1 MLLYPVLVMDIIGV
15 LTGLAG
21 GQNGDEEDTLEEN
34 TGTELSNIDKDLQC
48 EKEIIQCQLKNG
60 RLLGSTAKA
69 LRKKYADMKIYQ
81 YIPNTPLETSEI
93 VDRAIARLKQRR
105 RRGNCSV
112 KAEREQLGKTLKPV
126 IDLIFKKQDERG
138 L

>member
-1 MLLYPVLVMDIIGV
+1 MDIIGV
-15 LTGLAG
+15 LTGLVG
-21 GQNGDEEDTLEEN
+21 GQNGDNEDTLEEN
-34 TGTELSNIDKDLQC
+34 TGTELSNNDKNLQC

-69 LRKKYADMKIYQ
+69 LRIKYADMKPTLY
-81 YIPNTPLETSEI
+81 YPSYPLDRSEI

-105 RRGNCSV
+105 RRGHCSV
-112 KAEREQLGKTLKPV
+112 KAEQEKYLKLLKPV
-126 IDLIFKKQDERG
+126 IDNIFDKKKESEWGNR

>member
-1 MLLYPVLVMDIIGV
+1 MDIIGV

-21 GQNGDEEDTLEEN
+21 GQNVDDEDTLEEN
-34 TGTELSNIDKDLQC
+34 TGTNLTNNDKDLAC

-69 LRKKYADMKIYQ
+69 LRIKYSS
-81 YIPNTPLETSEI
+81 IPFDQEIWSFTPRSDI

-105 RRGNCSV
+105 RRGHCSV
-112 KAEREQLGKTLKPV
+112 KAEQEKSLKLLKP
-126 IDLIFKKQDERG
+126 LMEFIFKKEDERRG

>member
-1 MLLYPVLVMDIIGV
+1 MDIIGV
-15 LTGLAG
+15 LMGLAR
-21 GQNGDEEDTLEEN
+21 GQNGVSEDTLEEN
-34 TGTELSNIDKDLQC
+34 KGTELSNNDKDLQC

-69 LRKKYADMKIYQ
+69 LRIKYANMKMTQ
-81 YIPNTPLETSEI
+81 YIPSYPTNKSDI

-105 RRGNCSV
+105 RRGHCSV
-112 KAEREQLGKTLKPV
+112 KAEQELLLKSAKPL

>member
-1 MLLYPVLVMDIIGV
+1 MDIIGV

-21 GQNGDEEDTLEEN
+21 GQNGDNEDTLEEN
-34 TGTELSNIDKDLQC
+34 TGTELNNIDKDLQC

-69 LRKKYADMKIYQ
+69 LRIKYSS
-81 YIPNTPLETSEI
+81 IPFDQERWSFTPRSEI

-112 KAEREQLGKTLKPV
+112 KAEREQLTKTLTPI

-138 L
+138 GL

>member
-1 MLLYPVLVMDIIGV
+1 MDIIGV
-15 LTGLAG
+15 LTGLARA
-21 GQNGDEEDTLEEN
+21 QNGDNEDTLEEN
-34 TGTELSNIDKDLQC
+34 TGTNLTNNDKDLQC

-69 LRKKYADMKIYQ
+69 LRIKYSS
-81 YIPNTPLETSEI
+81 IPFDQERWTFTPRSEI

-105 RRGNCSV
+105 RRGHCSV
-112 KAEREQLGKTLKPV
+112 KIEQEQLLKTLKP
-126 IDLIFKKQDERG
+126 LMEFIFKNQDERRG

>member
-1 MLLYPVLVMDIIGV
+1 MDIIGV
-15 LTGLAG
+15 LTGVVG
-21 GQNGDEEDTLEEN
+21 GQNGVNEDTLEEN
-34 TGTELSNIDKDLQC
+34 KGTELSNNDKDLQC

-69 LRKKYADMKIYQ
+69 LRKKYADMKVYQ
-81 YIPNTPLETSEI
+81 YISATPLESSEI

-105 RRGNCSV
+105 RRGHCSV
-112 KAEREQLGKTLKPV
+112 KAEQEKSLKLLKP
-126 IDLIFKKQDERG
+126 LMEFIFKNQDERRG

>member
-1 MLLYPVLVMDIIGV
+1 MDIIGV
-15 LTGLAG
+15 LTGLVG
-21 GQNGDEEDTLEEN
+21 GQNGVNEDTLEEN
-34 TGTELSNIDKDLQC
+34 KGTELSNNDKDLQC

-69 LRKKYADMKIYQ
+69 LRKKYPNMKVYQ
-81 YIPNTPLETSEI
+81 YIPATPLETSDI

-105 RRGNCSV
+105 RRGHCSV
-112 KAEREQLGKTLKPV
+112 KAEQELLLKSAKPL

>member
-1 MLLYPVLVMDIIGV
+1 MDIIGV
-15 LTGLAG
+15 LMGLVG
-21 GQNGDEEDTLEEN
+21 GQNGVNEDTLEEN
-34 TGTELSNIDKDLQC
+34 RGTQLANDDKDLAC

-69 LRKKYADMKIYQ
+69 LRRKYADMKAYQ
-81 YIPNTPLETSEI
+81 YISATPLETSEI

-105 RRGNCSV
+105 RRGHCSV
-112 KAEREQLGKTLKPV
+112 KAEQEKSLKLLKP
-126 IDLIFKKQDERG
+126 LMEFIFKNQDERRG

>member
-1 MLLYPVLVMDIIGV
+1 MDIIGV
-15 LTGLAG
+15 LTGLVG
-21 GQNGDEEDTLEEN
+21 GQNGVNEDTLEEN
-34 TGTELSNIDKDLQC
+34 KGTELSNNDKDLQC

-69 LRKKYADMKIYQ
+69 LRKKYANMQTFQ
-81 YIPNTPLETSEI
+81 YIPSRPLETSDI

-105 RRGNCSV
+105 RRGHCSV
-112 KAEREQLGKTLKPV
+112 KIEQEQLLKTLKP
-126 IDLIFKKQDERG
+126 LMEFIFKNQDERRG